1 MVNIFGP
8 EYEELIQNCKRETIV
23 KLINYNIKCLDINQG
38 IEKDS
43 YYKWPEE
50 YKDLSN
56 LDLHNIEF
64 KNIDFSGVNFSHS
77 DLYNAYFI
85 ACNLAFANLS
95 YANCDN
101 CTFKAV
107 PFVQTD
113 FTGVRIHN
121 IGVYHIPGIESD
133 IKDSM
138 ICPETGSFI
147 GYKVA
152 YIDIPAFDNLRT
164 FKNMGI
170 IKLEIPEDA
179 KRLSP
184 YFGVEK
190 CRCDKAKVLEITS
203 VLDSSKHYDTAYSI
217 FDKSFKYKVGE
228 TISVE
233 DFDDNRSNECSTGI
247 HFFMTKGDALDYLT
261 E

>member
-1 MVNIFGP
+1 MVNILGP
-8 EYEELIQNCKRETIV
+8 EYEEFIQNCKRETIV
-23 KLINYNIKCLDINQG
+23 RLINYNIKCLDINKG

-56 LDLHNIEF
+56 LDLQNMEF
-64 KNIDFSGVNFSHS
+64 INIDFSGVNFSYS
-77 DLYNAYFI
+77 DLYNANFI
-85 ACNLAFANLS
+85 VCNLDSANLS
-95 YANCDN
+95 YTNCDN
-101 CTFKAV
+101 CTFKSV
-107 PFVQTD
+107 RFVQTD
-113 FTGVRIHN
+113 FTGVKVHDISL
-121 IGVYHIPGIESD
+121 YHSTLIESD

-152 YIDIPAFDNLRT
+152 CIDIPTFDNLKS

-184 YFGVEK
+184 HFGISK
-190 CRCDKAKVLEITS
+190 CRCDKAKVLEIAS

-217 FDKSFKYKVGE
+217 YDKSFKYKVGE
-228 TISVE
+228 TVSVE
-233 DFDDNRSNECSTGI
+233 DFDDNRYNECSTGI
-247 HFFMTKGDALDYLT
+247 HFFMSKEDALDYLT